1 MSIRSRTPALAGVV
15 CAALLLAGC
24 SSSGTVGGSAQGG
37 TAGLVGGTTGG
48 TTGGS
53 GGTSDGTGGA
63 DAGCAQAQSAIEN
76 AEQAQSEIATNPQDV
91 LSKVTT
97 DMNQLRTAATTTQK
111 PGAAQAIN
119 KVADDLQSLL
129 AQSQSGQNPDP
140 STALA
145 DARTVLTICGG

>member
-1 MSIRSRTPALAGVV
+1 MSVRSRIPALAGVA

-24 SSSGTVGGSAQGG
+24 SSSGTVGGSARGG
-37 TAGLVGGTTGG
+37 TAGLSGG

-63 DAGCAQAQSAIEN
+63 DAGCAQAQSAIAN

-111 PGAAQAIN
+111 PGAAQAMN
-119 KVADDLQSLL
+119 KLADDLQNIL
-129 AQSQSGQNPDP
+129 AQSRTEQNPDP

-145 DARTVLTICGG
+145 DAQTVLTICGS

>member
-37 TAGLVGGTTGG
+37 TAGLVGGA
-48 TTGGS
+48 TGGS
-53 GGTSDGTGGA
+53 GGTSGGTGGTGGT
-63 DAGCAQAQSAIEN
+63 DAGCTQAQSAIEN
-76 AEQAQSEIATNPQDV
+76 AEQAQSETHTNPKDV
-91 LSKVTT
+91 LNKVTT

-111 PGAAQAIN
+111 PGAAQAMN

-129 AQSQSGQNPDP
+129 TQSQSGQNPDP

-145 DARTVLTICGG
+145 DAQTVLTICGD